1 MSKNEFHVTFLKN
14 KTRISRLHYSR
25 NSKDVGICDVGR
37 KIKAIVHKDMWEGAE
52 KYVLRD
58 VNSLASTITYFDIKD
73 RDL

>member
-1 MSKNEFHVTFLKN
+1 
-14 KTRISRLHYSR
+14 LHYSR